1 MSTAIDT
8 LATYEAIAA
17 AGVGDSGARAI
28 SKAIADA
35 VSVYREDLATKAD
48 LAELRTASKTDLMN
62 VENTLK
68 GDIAGV
74 KIQVAAL
81 RELIATTQNKTLIWM
96 FGMLVTFS
104 GIIIGFIKLT

>member
-1 MSTAIDT
+1 MATAIDT
-8 LATYEAIAA
+8 LATYDAIAA
-17 AGVGDSGARAI
+17 TGLDEKAARAI

-35 VSVYREDLATKAD
+35 AATYREDLATKSD
-48 LAELRTASKTDLMN
+48 LGKVEAE
-62 VENTLK
+62 LK
-68 GDIAGV
+68 GDIAEV
-74 KIQVAAL
+74 KSSIKVDIAVL

>member
-1 MSTAIDT
+1 MATAIDT

-35 VSVYREDLATKAD
+35 VSIYREDLATKTD
-48 LAELRTASKTDLMN
+48 LADLRTASKTDLLK
-62 VENTLK
+62 VESALK
-68 GDIAGV
+68 GDITGV
-74 KIQVAAL
+74 KIQVAEL
-81 RELIATTQNKTLIWM
+81 RELIASTQNKTIIWM